1 MNNDIRPP
9 QKQPT
14 QPPAQ
19 PQTSSNPAPQSEV
32 APAVA
37 QPEYTGD
44 TAQQEETPPKLSS
57 PKKSRRWL
65 WWIVLTV
72 VAVIVAVATS
82 TALWYSQQLDP
93 QNPNSKQLINITVSA
108 GTSGASLG
116 ETLESEGVIR
126 SATAFSWYLRLNGS
140 SSQLQAGVYKV
151 GPGQSVPEIVE
162 IITSG
167 ETETFRMTFL
177 PGDTLAE
184 HRKAF
189 LKAGYDAAAVDK
201 ALSESYDHPLLKSK
215 PTTADLEGYIYGE
228 TYEFFVDATPEQIL
242 TRTFD
247 EMYKVIQDN
256 DLEAK
261 YKQQGL
267 TLFEG
272 ITLASIIQREVN
284 TPADQKQV
292 AQVFLLRLKKDMQL
306 GSDVTYQY
314 IADKTGQQRDPSLDS
329 PYNTRRY
336 GGLPPG
342 PIASPGAS
350 ALTAVGN
357 PSKGDYLYFLSG
369 DDDKTY
375 FGRTNAEHEA
385 NIKNH
390 CEKKCQIL

>member
-9 QKQPT
+9 QKLPT
-14 QPPAQ
+14 QPTPASQ
-19 PQTSSNPAPQSEV
+19 PAPVAEPEPTD
-32 APAVA
+32 APAA
-37 QPEYTGD
+37 SEYTGD
-44 TAQQEETPPKLSS
+44 IQPQEETPPKKLST

-72 VAVIVAVATS
+72 FAVIAASVTS
-82 TALWYSQQLDP
+82 VALWYNQQLDSL
-93 QNPNSKQLINITVSA
+93 NPNSKQLVNITVSE
-108 GTSGASLG
+108 GTSGSSLG
-116 ETLESEGVIR
+116 DTLESEGVIR
-126 SATAFSWYLRLNGS
+126 NSTAFSWYLRLNGN

-151 GPGQSVPEIVE
+151 GPGQTVPEIVE

-167 ETETFRMTFL
+167 ETETFRLTFL
-177 PGDTLAE
+177 PGDTLEE
-184 HRKAF
+184 HRKVF
-189 LKAGYDAAAVDK
+189 IKAGYEASVVDAALEK
-201 ALSESYDHPLLKSK
+201 TYGHPLLKTK
-215 PTTADLEGYIYGE
+215 PKSADLEGYIYGE

-247 EMYKVIQDN
+247 EMYKVIVDN

-261 YKQQGL
+261 YKKQGL
-267 TLFEG
+267 SLFEG

-284 TPADQKQV
+284 TPADQAQV
-292 AQVFLLRLKKDMQL
+292 AQVFLLRMKRGMQL

-314 IADKTGQQRDPSLDS
+314 IADKTGQERDVNLDS

-336 GGLPPG
+336 AGLPPG
-342 PIASPGAS
+342 PISSPGET
-350 ALTAVGN
+350 ALVAVGN
-357 PSKGDYLYFLSG
+357 PAKGDYVYFLSG

-375 FGRTNAEHEA
+375 FAKTNAEHEA

>member
-19 PQTSSNPAPQSEV
+19 SQASSGPAPQSEV
-32 APAVA
+32 SPDVP

-44 TAQQEETPPKLSS
+44 TIAHDETPPKLST

-72 VAVIVAVATS
+72 VALIGAAATS

-93 QNPNSKQLINITVSA
+93 QNPNSKQLMNITVSA

-140 SSQLQAGVYKV
+140 SSALQAGVYKV

-189 LKAGYDAAAVDK
+189 LKAGYDAATVDE
-201 ALSESYDHPLLKSK
+201 ALNKSYDHPLLNSK
-215 PTTADLEGYIYGE
+215 PSTADLEGYIYGE

-314 IADKTGQQRDPSLDS
+314 IADKTGQQRNPNLDS

-342 PIASPGAS
+342 PIASPGAT
-350 ALTAVGN
+350 ALIAVGN